1 MRKFRTESRI
11 KKISETIRNR
21 QFSLR
26 VVIENVH
33 DPHNVSAVFR
43 TCDAV
48 GVPKVSLIYTVEEF
62 PKISKVTS
70 ASANKWIETEKFNS
84 IQEGIDSLHKEGF
97 KVYASYLDKNAINL
111 YDLDLTGKVALVFGN
126 EHRGIS
132 EEMKEQADGL
142 FYIPM
147 YGMIQ
152 SLNISVAA
160 AVTLYEAQRQR
171 KVKGMYD
178 KSELTE
184 EEINKLID
192 DWCEK

>member
-11 KKISETIRNR
+11 KKISDTIRNR

-33 DPHNVSAVFR
+33 DPHNVSAIFR

-48 GVPKVSLIYTVEEF
+48 GVPKVTLIYTVEEF

-70 ASANKWIETEKFNS
+70 ASANKWIETEKFKS
-84 IQEGIDSLHKEGF
+84 VAEGIDSLHKEGF
-97 KVYASYLDKNAINL
+97 KVFASNLDKNARNL
-111 YDLDLTGKVALVFGN
+111 YDLDLTGKVALVFAN

-132 EEMKEQADGL
+132 EEMKKYADGQ

-152 SLNISVAA
+152 SLNVSVAA
-160 AVTLYEAQRQR
+160 AVALYEAQRQR
-171 KVKGMYD
+171 KIKGMYG

-192 DWCEK
+192 SWCEK